1 MKREA
6 RSTHSPNGAATAQ
19 PSPNGQPSK
28 RERILSAALKLFAHE
43 PYQAV
48 TMDRV
53 AQGASVAKGTLYLY
67 FPSKESLYLGILTE
81 GMEAAT
87 RNYQSNVD
95 PNADV
100 RERLLR
106 AISLSVEFYDQRR
119 DFLRLF
125 ATEEPRLAE
134 ARSRILDEWRDRGQR
149 FFSSLIQEG
158 MNAGVFVKGDPRL
171 ATLMIL
177 GSIRSVLLYYGSG
190 RPVSELSN
198 ELGRLVIRSLVN
210 GRTVQPSRIQHSA

>member
-6 RSTHSPNGAATAQ
+6 RSSQSHNGASSDTV
-19 PSPNGQPSK
+19 PSNGQAAK
-28 RERILSAALKLFAHE
+28 RERILAAALRLFANE
-43 PYQAV
+43 AYQAV

-53 AQGASVAKGTLYLY
+53 AQGAGVAKGTLYLY

-158 MNAGVFVKGDPRL
+158 MRAGVFVKSDPRL

-190 RPVSELSN
+190 RAVSDLSQ
-198 ELGRLVIRSLVN
+198 ELGRLVIRSLTN
-210 GRTVQPSRIQHSA
+210 GRAMQPSRMQHSA

>member
-1 MKREA
+1 MRREA
-6 RSTHSPNGAATAQ
+6 RTQSSNGASSETV
-19 PSPNGQPSK
+19 PSNGQAAK
-28 RERILSAALKLFAHE
+28 RERILAAALRLFANE
-43 PYQAV
+43 AYQAV

-53 AQGASVAKGTLYLY
+53 AQGAGVAKGTLYLY

-158 MNAGVFVKGDPRL
+158 MRAGVFVKNDPRL

-190 RPVSELSN
+190 RAVSDLSQ
-198 ELGRLVIRSLVN
+198 ELGRLVIRSLTN
-210 GRTVQPSRIQHSA
+210 GRAMQPSRMQHSA